1 MKRLFRTQADHPMS
15 SPDTTPETTDVTPEA
30 RERLLLAAEA
40 EFAEHGYEGATVRE
54 ITRRA
59 GVNIAAVSYYFGDK
73 ERLYVEAV
81 KYAHN
86 CATNDQPMPEP
97 PADATP
103 VQLLEVFIRELVRRM
118 HEPVRATA
126 MQLVMREM
134 TNPGKAAHVVVDEFI
149 RPMAFALRE
158 RLRAVLPGIDEKRLL
173 MTGFSVIGQCL
184 FYRQNRP
191 IAELIFGTDAVGAL
205 DLDAVADHVVR
216 FTLTAIGHPP
226 EGSS

>member
-1 MKRLFRTQADHPMS
+1 MPSDV
-15 SPDTTPETTDVTPEA
+15 SPNPIEPAPEA

-40 EFAEHGYEGATVRE
+40 TFAEHGYEGATVRE
-54 ITRRA
+54 ITKRA
-59 GVNIAAVSYYFGDK
+59 GANIAAVSYYFGDK
-73 ERLYVEAV
+73 ERLYVETV
-81 KYAHN
+81 KYAHS
-86 CATNDQPMPEP
+86 CATGGLPVPNP
-97 PADATP
+97 PPDATP
-103 VQLLEVFIRELVRRM
+103 VQLLELFIRELVSRM
-118 HEPVRATA
+118 HAPARTTS

-134 TNPGKAAHVVVDEFI
+134 SNPGKAAHVIVDEFV

-158 RLRAVLPGIDEKRLL
+158 RLRAVLPGLDERRLL

-191 IAELIFGTDAVGAL
+191 IAELIFGKDAVGTL
-205 DLDAVADHVVR
+205 DLEAVSNHVVR